1 MNPTCDYDEDAVKI
15 QPEDGVLMVDHK
27 HLIKSA
33 IEKEISWDNL
43 ACFLTDF
50 VLSSSD
56 KLKDIIKTLVQGGY
70 FKIGQRF

>member
-1 MNPTCDYDEDAVKI
+1 MDPTIDYDENAVK
-15 QPEDGVLMVDHK
+15 PEDGVLMVDHK

-50 VLSSSD
+50 VLSSD